1 MPPDASPRRPPPPDE
16 WRRWAAQCRL
26 MGVEPAEIRR
36 HLEHHGYDADAE
48 LEALESHPYLEVAD
62 WMAQRLRKLESILD
76 VQNDLARIGEDASAI
91 ARRRRPSAH
100 EFLVEFYARNRP
112 VVLEG
117 ALDQWPALLR
127 WTPEYLASRCG
138 DAIVDIMDGRE
149 DGGHH
154 QHYVKGRPRAVRLRD
169 YVEMVRSSGSTN
181 RFYLVATNDFLQR
194 PEVASLWEDI
204 GPLPGFLDESR
215 RLQGGSF
222 WFGPAGTIT
231 PLHHDTLNIW
241 FVQVAGRKT
250 FTLFPPTQ
258 THLLYNDLN
267 LFSEVDVE
275 QPDFD
280 RFPRYARATPL
291 VVTLEPGQTLF
302 LPVGWWHHVRAL
314 DVSIS
319 LSFTNFAFPNTYQ
332 WKNPMID
339 IDVNSLTKSS
349 NPQILKSGPQ
359 ILKS

>member
-1 MPPDASPRRPPPPDE
+1 MCPDDSLRRPPAPDE
-16 WRRWAAQCRL
+16 WRRWAAHSRL
-26 MGVEPAEIRR
+26 IGVDEAEIRR
-36 HLEHHGYDADAE
+36 HLERHGYDADAE
-48 LEALESHPYLEVAD
+48 LSALATHPYLVAAD

-76 VQNDLARIGEDASAI
+76 VHNDLAQIGEDASGI
-91 ARRRRPSAH
+91 QRRGRLSADA
-100 EFLVEFYARNRP
+100 FLVEFYARNRP

-117 ALDQWPALLR
+117 VLDEWPALAR
-127 WTPEYLASRCG
+127 WNPEYLASRCG
-138 DAIVDIMDGRE
+138 NCVVNIMDGRQ

-154 QHYVKGRPRAVRLRD
+154 QDYVKGRPRAVRFRD

-194 PEVASLWEDI
+194 PDVAPLWGDI
-204 GPLPGFLDESR
+204 GPLPGFLEESR
-215 RLQGGSF
+215 RLSGGSF

-231 PLHHDTLNIW
+231 PLHHDTLNIL
-241 FVQVAGRKT
+241 FVQVTGRKA

-275 QPDFD
+275 HPDLA
-280 RFPRYARATPL
+280 RFPRYADATPL
-291 VVTLEPGQTLF
+291 AITLEPGQSLF

-319 LSFTNFAFPNTYQ
+319 LSFTNFAFPNSYR
-332 WKNPMID
+332 WRNPMID
-339 IDVNSLTKSS
+339 AAPNGFTT
-349 NPQILKSGPQ
+349 P
-359 ILKS
+359 